1 MPKVNLPKSKSKG
14 KGVYHSQTTLLGLS
28 KHWFANHKSLSLD
41 SLSRLLKTPLQSL
54 LTWLVIAIAL
64 ALPTALFLSLENIQ
78 KLGQGWRDN
87 AQISVFLQQQAQ
99 PVAIDA
105 LFSTL
110 LDYDEIENAELI
122 NAEQALAEFQR
133 YSGLGDVLNI
143 LDDNPLPAVIVL
155 YPQPRIDNPEK
166 LSVLQ
171 GRIAREPL
179 VDHVQLDM
187 GWLKRLHEIVD
198 LARRI
203 VLSLACLLSVG
214 VLLIVGNT
222 IRLAIENRR
231 DEIVIVKL
239 VGGTNAFVRRPF
251 LYTGWWYGVGGGI
264 LATVLLTI
272 VSYWLSGPVSR
283 LASLYQ
289 SSYQLSGLDIQLIIG
304 VILGSGF
311 LGWLGAWIAVSR
323 HLYSIEPS

>member
-1 MPKVNLPKSKSKG
+1 MPKTNMPKGKT
-14 KGVYHSQTTLLGLS
+14 KGVYHSQTTFLGLS
-28 KHWFANHKSLSLD
+28 KHWFESHKSLSLD
-41 SLSRLLKTPLQSL
+41 SLLRLLQTPLQSL

-87 AQISVFLQQQAQ
+87 AQISVFLQRQAQ
-99 PVAIDA
+99 PAAITA

-110 LDYDEIENAELI
+110 LGYDEIESATLI
-122 NAEQALAEFQR
+122 DAEQALTEFQQ

-143 LDDNPLPAVIVL
+143 LDENPLPAVIVL
-155 YPQPRIDNPEK
+155 YPQTSIDNPEK

-171 GRIAREPL
+171 RRIAQEPL

-187 GWLKRLHEIVD
+187 GWLRRLHEIVD

-203 VLSLACLLSVG
+203 VFSLACLLGIG

-222 IRLAIENRR
+222 IRLAIESRR
-231 DEIVIVKL
+231 EEIVIVKL

-251 LYTGWWYGVGGGI
+251 LYTGWWYGIGGGI
-264 LATVLLTI
+264 LAIVLLAI

-289 SSYQLSGLDIQLIIG
+289 SSYQLSGLDAELIIG
-304 VILGSGF
+304 VVLGAGI
-311 LGWLGAWIAVSR
+311 LGWLGAWVAVSR

>member
-1 MPKVNLPKSKSKG
+1 MPKTNMPKGKT
-14 KGVYHSQTTLLGLS
+14 KGVYHSQTTFLGLS
-28 KHWFANHKSLSLD
+28 KHWFESHKSLSLD
-41 SLSRLLKTPLQSL
+41 SLLRLLQTPLQSS

-87 AQISVFLQQQAQ
+87 AQISVFLQRQTQ
-99 PVAIDA
+99 PAAITA

-110 LDYDEIENAELI
+110 LGYDEIESAKLI
-122 NAEQALAEFQR
+122 DAEQALTEFQQ

-143 LDDNPLPAVIVL
+143 LDENPLPAVIVL
-155 YPQPRIDNPEK
+155 YPQTSIDNPEK

-171 GRIAREPL
+171 QRIAQEPL

-187 GWLKRLHEIVD
+187 GWLRRLHEIVD

-203 VLSLACLLSVG
+203 VFSLACLLGIG

-231 DEIVIVKL
+231 EEIVIVKL

-251 LYTGWWYGVGGGI
+251 LYTGWWYGIGGGI
-264 LATVLLTI
+264 LAIVLLAI

-289 SSYQLSGLDIQLIIG
+289 SSYQLSGLDAELIIG
-304 VILGSGF
+304 VVLGAGI
-311 LGWLGAWIAVSR
+311 LGWLGAWVAVSR